1 MPDQPRAARRGRPP
15 LAGLPERR
23 RQQIIE
29 SAYAVF
35 VDRGYEGTAISDVAA
50 HAGIGQ
56 GTVYRYFTSKREIL
70 DHVVDFGI
78 EKLVDALQP
87 HTLLSRPTSADELL
101 AGVHGAIDRL
111 YAMLEHEPDFV
122 RLLLVEASAIDREL
136 SDRLFS
142 LELLVST
149 FVAQE
154 LRRGIAAGWI
164 RAGIDPEVTAH
175 AVLTLVVPGLL
186 QEMRGDNTPQARE
199 RATAGV
205 LTLLEKALR
214 PRDSTAAGSAS

>member
-1 MPDQPRAARRGRPP
+1 MPDQSRAARRGRPP

-35 VDRGYEGTAISDVAA
+35 AERGYEATAISDVAA

-56 GTVYRYFTSKREIL
+56 GTVYRYFASKREIL
-70 DHVVDFGI
+70 DQVVDFGV
-78 EKLVDALQP
+78 EKLVEVLQP
-87 HTLLSRPTSADELL
+87 QTLLSRPTSAAEML
-101 AGVHGAIDRL
+101 AGVRAAIARL
-111 YAMLEHEPDFV
+111 YAMLEHDPNFV
-122 RLLLVEASAIDREL
+122 RLVLVEAGAIDKEL
-136 SDRLFS
+136 SDRLLG
-142 LELLVST
+142 LEMLVST

-154 LRRGIAAGWI
+154 LRRGVAAGWI
-164 RAGIDPEVTAH
+164 RADIDVEVTAH
-175 AVLTLVVPGLL
+175 TTLTLVVPGVL

-205 LTLLEKALR
+205 LTVLEKALR
-214 PRDSTAAGSAS
+214 PRAPVADGSAR

>member
-1 MPDQPRAARRGRPP
+1 MPEQPRRGRPP

-35 VDRGYEGTAISDVAA
+35 VERGYEATAISDVAA

-56 GTVYRYFTSKREIL
+56 GTVYRYFGSKREIL
-70 DHVVDFGI
+70 DQVVDFGFG
-78 EKLVDALQP
+78 KLIDALEPQS
-87 HTLLSRPTSADELL
+87 LLSRPTSSEELL
-101 AGVHGAIDRL
+101 AVVQAAIARL
-111 YAMLEHEPDFV
+111 YAMLEHDPDFV
-122 RLLLVEASAIDREL
+122 RLVLVEANAIDKEL
-136 SDRLFS
+136 SDRL
-142 LELLVST
+142 LGVELLVSA

-154 LRRGIAAGWI
+154 LRRGVAAGWI
-164 RAGIDPEVTAH
+164 RADIDPEVTAH
-175 AVLTLVVPGLL
+175 TTLTLVVPGLL

-214 PRDSTAAGSAS
+214 PRDPVAAGHTR

>member
-1 MPDQPRAARRGRPP
+1 MPEQPRRGRPP

-23 RQQIIE
+23 RQQITE

-35 VDRGYEGTAISDVAA
+35 VERGYEATAISDVAA

-56 GTVYRYFTSKREIL
+56 GTVYRYFGSKREIL
-70 DHVVDFGI
+70 DHVVDFGFG
-78 EKLVDALQP
+78 KLIDALEPQS
-87 HTLLSRPTSADELL
+87 LLSRPTSAEELL
-101 AGVHGAIDRL
+101 AGVRAAIVRL
-111 YAMLEHEPDFV
+111 YAMLEHEPDFI
-122 RLLLVEASAIDREL
+122 RLVLVEASAIDKEL
-136 SDRLFS
+136 SDRLLG

-154 LRRGIAAGWI
+154 LRRGVAEGWI
-164 RAGIDPEVTAH
+164 RADIDPEVTAH
-175 AVLTLVVPGLL
+175 ITMTLVVPGLL

-205 LTLLEKALR
+205 LMLLEKALR
-214 PRDSTAAGSAS
+214 PRDPVVAGPAR

>member
-1 MPDQPRAARRGRPP
+1 MPEQPRAARRGRPP

-35 VDRGYEGTAISDVAA
+35 VERGYEATAISDVAA

-56 GTVYRYFTSKREIL
+56 GTVYRYFASKREIL

-78 EKLVDALQP
+78 EKLIGALEPQ
-87 HTLLSRPTSADELL
+87 TLLSRPTSAQELL
-101 AGVHGAIDRL
+101 AGVRAAIVRL
-111 YAMLEHEPDFV
+111 YAMLEHDPDFI
-122 RLLLVEASAIDREL
+122 RLVLVEANAIDKEL
-136 SDRLFS
+136 SDRLLG

-154 LRRGIAAGWI
+154 LRRGVSAGWI
-164 RAGIDPEVTAH
+164 RADIDPEVTAH
-175 AVLTLVVPGLL
+175 ITMTLVVPGLL

-199 RATAGV
+199 RVTDGV
-205 LTLLEKALR
+205 LIVLEKALR
-214 PRDSTAAGSAS
+214 PRDSVAAGTGL

>member
-1 MPDQPRAARRGRPP
+1 MPEQPRAARRGRPP

-35 VDRGYEGTAISDVAA
+35 VERGYEATAISDVAA

-56 GTVYRYFTSKREIL
+56 GTVYRYFASKREIL
-70 DHVVDFGI
+70 DHVVDFGF
-78 EKLVDALQP
+78 EKLIDALEP
-87 HTLLSRPTSADELL
+87 HTLLSRPASAEELL
-101 AGVHGAIDRL
+101 AGVRAAIVRL
-111 YAMLEHEPDFV
+111 YAMLEHDPNFV
-122 RLLLVEASAIDREL
+122 RLVLVEASAIDKEL
-136 SDRLFS
+136 SDRLLG

-154 LRRGIAAGWI
+154 LRRGVSAGWI
-164 RAGIDPEVTAH
+164 RASIDPEVTAH
-175 AVLTLVVPGLL
+175 ITMTLVVPGLL

-199 RATAGV
+199 RVTAGV
-205 LTLLEKALR
+205 LTMLEKALR
-214 PRDSTAAGSAS
+214 PRDSAAAGPEL

>member
-1 MPDQPRAARRGRPP
+1 MPEQPRRGRPP

-35 VDRGYEGTAISDVAA
+35 VERGYEATAISDVAA

-56 GTVYRYFTSKREIL
+56 GTVYRYFASKREIL
-70 DHVVDFGI
+70 DHVVDFGFG
-78 EKLVDALQP
+78 KLIDALEPQS
-87 HTLLSRPTSADELL
+87 LLSRPNSAEELL
-101 AGVHGAIDRL
+101 AGVRAAITRL
-111 YAMLEHEPDFV
+111 YAMLEHDPDFV
-122 RLLLVEASAIDREL
+122 RLTLVEASAIDKEL
-136 SDRLFS
+136 SDRL
-142 LELLVST
+142 LGVELLVST

-164 RAGIDPEVTAH
+164 RADVDPEVTAH
-175 AVLTLVVPGLL
+175 ITLTLVVPGLL

-199 RATAGV
+199 RATASV

-214 PRDSTAAGSAS
+214 PSHSVTAGPAR